1 MGTSVVGEVVGVT
14 VVGDDVGVSVVGEA
28 VGVTVVGEVVALAVT
43 MVVFVVVAVFVEG
56 LRRPFQNCGCF
67 VENFLLDSRR
77 LILGWLVH
85 WDPHCTGQG

>member
-1 MGTSVVGEVVGVT
+1 MAVAVAVRTAYLPPPQWWAQT
-14 VVGDDVGVSVVGEA
+14 VVGG
-28 VGVTVVGEVVALAVT
+28 VVALAVT
-43 MVVFVVVAVFVEG
+43 MVVFVVVVVFVEG

>member
-1 MGTSVVGEVVGVT
+1 MAVAVAVRIVYLPPPQWWAQT
-14 VVGDDVGVSVVGEA
+14 VVGG
-28 VGVTVVGEVVALAVT
+28 VVALAVT

-77 LILGWLVH
+77 LILGWLVQ